1 MPHNV
6 MRRRAKTTTA
16 SLFVAAVAGLAAFA
30 GEASEAQAAPSP
42 GNRIASRGGNTG
54 VGLSLGDPMG
64 LSVKH
69 FFHPAHALQFHVA
82 WLPLHYGDGG
92 VGVDYLWTPG
102 VFVSNSTFDFMPYFG
117 LGVAIGF
124 DNNQAGLIVKP
135 PVGLAFH
142 WKEVPIDTVLEG
154 TWSPYMIYGPCGGRS
169 ACFSAAHG
177 DISIKA
183 RYYF

>member
-1 MPHNV
+1 

-16 SLFVAAVAGLAAFA
+16 SVFLSAALGLAAYL
-30 GEASEAQAAPSP
+30 GDASDAQAAPSP
-42 GNRIASRGGNTG
+42 GHRISGRGGNTG

-69 FFHPAHALQFHVA
+69 FFHPAHALQFHLA
-82 WLPLHYGDGG
+82 WLPLHNADGG

-102 VFVSNSTFDFMPYFG
+102 VFVSNRTLDFMPYLG
-117 LGVAIGF
+117 LGVALGF
-124 DNNQAGLIVKP
+124 DDDQAGLIIKP
-135 PVGLAFH
+135 PLLGLAVH
-142 WKEVPIDTVLEG
+142 WKEVPFDTVLEG
-154 TWSPYMIYGPCGGRS
+154 GWSPYIIYGPCSRDRA
-169 ACFSAAHG
+169 ACMDLAAG

>member
-1 MPHNV
+1 

-16 SLFVAAVAGLAAFA
+16 SLFVAAVAGFAVFA
-30 GEASEAQAAPSP
+30 GDVREAQAAPSP

-54 VGLSLGDPMG
+54 VGLSIGDPMG
-64 LSVKH
+64 LSIKH
-69 FFHPAHALQFHVA
+69 FFHPAHALQFHLA
-82 WLPLHYGDGG
+82 WLPLHLGDGG

-102 VFVSNSTFDFMPYFG
+102 VFVSNSTLDFMPYFG

-124 DNNQAGLIVKP
+124 DSNQAGLIVKAP
-135 PVGLAFH
+135 LGLAIH

-154 TWSPYMIYGPCGGRS
+154 AWSPYVIYGPCAGRN
-169 ACFSAAHG
+169 ACFVGAAG
-177 DISIKA
+177 DISVKV

>member
-1 MPHNV
+1 MT
-6 MRRRAKTTTA
+6 RFAKTTLPSLLLCALVGSVTA
-16 SLFVAAVAGLAAFA
+16 AWST
-30 GEASEAQAAPSP
+30 EAHAAPSP

-54 VGLSLGDPMG
+54 VGLSIGDPMG

-82 WLPLHYGDGG
+82 WLPLHRFDGG

-102 VFVSNSTFDFMPYFG
+102 LFMSNSTFDFMPYVG
-117 LGVAIGF
+117 LGVALGF
-124 DNNQAGLIVKP
+124 DSDQAGLIVKP

-142 WKEVPIDTVLEG
+142 WKDVPIDTVLEG
-154 TWSPYMIYGPCGGRS
+154 TWSPYIIYGPCGRRA
-169 ACFSAAHG
+169 ACWHPDAG